1 MVLSCFTCSAFRSG
15 SLYDVV
21 LDFDGTLVKGVKNK
35 ADVTDLVAA
44 GNDLMLANGAV
55 SLLTWL
61 SARPD
66 VRLTF
71 FSAGLEARNNDLV
84 KQLGIKVNGGKGR
97 WSGIKAYHGK
107 DRVNNAK
114 DLTRLSRR
122 FDLART
128 VLIDDTP
135 SVCANGQE
143 RNLLGVT
150 SLEDGHDRA
159 KVTAQAR
166 AQACNNII
174 RAAGVLQRSWDM
186 LETRPDQDWVDVIAE
201 LTWEHT
207 ADGEVV
213 RDASGFRVMKHE
225 EATYQ
230 RGSEVLGVEIQPVVV
245 DEQRVM
251 PY

>member
-1 MVLSCFTCSAFRSG
+1 MVLGCFTSSAFRSG
-15 SLYDVV
+15 RYDVV

-35 ADVTDLVAA
+35 ADVPDVVATGNGLV
-44 GNDLMLANGAV
+44 LANGAAHF
-55 SLLTWL
+55 LTWL
-61 SARPD
+61 SAKPD

-84 KQLGIKVNGGKGR
+84 KQLGIKVRGLGR
-97 WSGIKAYHGK
+97 RSIKVYHGK

-135 SVCANGQE
+135 SVCADGQE
-143 RNLLGVT
+143 RNLLGVS
-150 SLEDGHDRA
+150 SLEDDHDRA
-159 KVTAQAR
+159 SVTTQAR
-166 AQACNNII
+166 ARARNNII
-174 RAAGVLQRSWDM
+174 RAAGVLQRSWDI
-186 LETRPDQDWVDVIAE
+186 LETSPDQDWLEVIAE

-207 ADGEVV
+207 DDGEVI
-213 RDASGFRVMKHE
+213 RDAAGFRVLKHE
-225 EATYQ
+225 QATYQ
-230 RGSEVLGVEIQPVVV
+230 RGSKVLGIETHPVVV
-245 DEQRVM
+245 DGQRVM